1 MPTTEQLL
9 KVIAIHAEVAE
20 LGLDLGGVMGLAAA
34 RTLTLVGADGAVIEL
49 AEGADLVYR
58 AAAGSLDTQLGV
70 RVRRNHSLSGS
81 CLIAGQALVCGNAE
95 LDPRVDIAACRRAG
109 VRSMVAVPLT
119 HAGEPIGVL
128 KASSSRPNAF
138 TADDADVLNLLSKM
152 LGAAMHWATR
162 YGNDD
167 LFFRAT
173 HDDLTGLANRALF
186 MDRFRLA
193 TTQVSRQASA
203 IAVLAVDMDGLKQ
216 INDQYGHAAGDE
228 ALIALGES
236 LSTTARE
243 ADTVARV
250 GGDEFAV
257 LLAPLQWPGGLD
269 AADLH

>member
-20 LGLDLGGVMGLAAA
+20 LGLDLGGVMSLVAA
-34 RTLTLVGADGAVIEL
+34 RTLALVGADGAVIEL

-70 RVRRNHSLSGS
+70 RVRRNHSLSGT
-81 CLIAGQALVCGNAE
+81 CLIAGKALVCDDTE

-119 HAGEPIGVL
+119 HAGEAIGVL
-128 KASSSRPNAF
+128 KASSSRPIAF

-162 YGNDD
+162 YGTDD

-186 MDRFRLA
+186 MDRLRLA
-193 TTQVSRQASA
+193 TTQVP
-203 IAVLAVDMDGLKQ
+203 LKHPQ
-216 INDQYGHAAGDE
+216 LQY
-228 ALIALGES
+228 
-236 LSTTARE
+236 
-243 ADTVARV
+243 
-250 GGDEFAV
+250 
-257 LLAPLQWPGGLD
+257 
-269 AADLH
+269 